1 MIKATNNS
9 KHYNR
14 EPYEDVDNTLVQWDQ
29 SHEKSNDRLDT
40 KLQYEL
46 LEFVSRSSNL
56 IFWISI
62 SFGVLDYK
70 VYRYNNIL
78 RVSTIIVRYALGTCL
93 DSFHI
98 LISLSPSLVLH
109 DCKECLHLKMLL
121 TIYSPLVSQY
131 RLEIK
136 LLFTAF
142 RGIFR

>member
-40 KLQYEL
+40 KLQYDL
-46 LEFVSRSSNL
+46 LFVSRSSNL

-70 VYRYNNIL
+70 EYRYNKFN
-78 RVSTIIVRYALGTCL
+78 RR
-93 DSFHI
+93 DSN
-98 LISLSPSLVLH
+98 
-109 DCKECLHLKMLL
+109 
-121 TIYSPLVSQY
+121 Y
-131 RLEIK
+131 R
-136 LLFTAF
+136 
-142 RGIFR
+142 